1 MAGTPSA
8 LYQLVQAMD
17 AEVFGRSFPKGPKYF
32 NLISENACGLGTDTA
47 GGRMES
53 TGVSAS
59 LRRTVSFQFHGTPV
73 SPVVCVLCELFSG
86 SLTVTSG

>member
-17 AEVFGRSFPKGPKYF
+17 AEEVFGRSFPKGPKYF

-47 GGRMES
+47 GGRVES
-53 TGVSAS
+53 TGMSAS
-59 LRRTVSFQFHGTPV
+59 LR
-73 SPVVCVLCELFSG
+73 
-86 SLTVTSG
+86 